1 MLARIMDDET
11 LRAMARLS
19 GVELPDAELEPLRAL
34 IERTIE
40 MLARLESLPLSAVD
54 PATQYRML

>member
-1 MLARIMDDET
+1 MLARMMNDET

-19 GVELPDAELEPLRAL
+19 GVELPDGDLETLRAL

>member
-1 MLARIMDDET
+1 MLARMTDDET

-19 GVELPDAELEPLRAL
+19 GVELPGELEPLRAL